1 MQTYVSKAQPLVSIV
16 IPTHN
21 RSHLVTRAIASVL
34 GQTWQDLECLVVDDG
49 STDATQAV
57 VQEIGDARL
66 RYLKN
71 ETNVGA
77 PASRNRGLQKA
88 RGRYVALLDDDDEW
102 LPEKL
107 EKQLLLFDAAPER
120 VGLVYSGFHY
130 VSGETGRIVSTY
142 RPVHRGA
149 VYPEL
154 LKDCILGS
162 PTPLAKRECFTKAG
176 GFDESLPSCQDWDMW
191 LRIAKVC
198 DFEFI
203 SEPLARHYV
212 HGQQISAN
220 LDTKIDARTRI
231 LRKHA
236 TDIGRYPRIHY
247 AHLKRL
253 AILYFLKG
261 ENSRARRLLLQ
272 GVRTY
277 PLQVTG
283 YLHLLLSIVPPVHRR
298 VLLRTNVVTVGD
310 IIFY

>member
-1 MQTYVSKAQPLVSIV
+1 MA
-16 IPTHN
+16 
-21 RSHLVTRAIASVL
+21 TRKNLKSSSAFLLQSQSGGPGLPAAIIMYPV
-34 GQTWQDLECLVVDDG
+34 
-49 STDATQAV
+49 
-57 VQEIGDARL
+57 R
-66 RYLKN
+66 
-71 ETNVGA
+71 
-77 PASRNRGLQKA
+77 
-88 RGRYVALLDDDDEW
+88 
-102 LPEKL
+102 
-107 EKQLLLFDAAPER
+107 PER
-120 VGLVYSGFHY
+120 NTSTFQPVYK
-130 VSGETGRIVSTY
+130 
-142 RPVHRGA
+142 GA

-212 HGQQISAN
+212 HGRQITTD
-220 LDTKIDARTRI
+220 LDAKIDARTRI

-236 TDIGRYPRIHY
+236 TDIGRYPRVHY

-261 ENSRARRLLLQ
+261 ENSRGQRLLLQ
-272 GVRTY
+272 GVRTC

-310 IIFY
+310 IIFYNNLGPTVAHEPAVFRNNSPLQSAQYLPETLMSIQQQTCSDWECIIITMGQLTVPGCRCVLYQER